1 MNRILRSVLVVGA
14 AAAALA
20 ACTSTTGTP
29 TPAPTT
35 SGGGTTSATTKSS
48 AKPGGPA
55 ALDIRKFAN
64 DPCAILAAGDLTA
77 FGDFDTPKPE
87 ADGPNGP
94 SCAWDGKDVLEDSSY
109 QVVLVVKGATLES
122 FRESNKSRQVF
133 REATV
138 AGYPAVS
145 YDTASGT
152 LDCNTA
158 IGTSDK
164 EAVLIQATVGDGDK
178 AFAGKPCDAAEKFGA
193 TVIGKLKG

>member
-1 MNRILRSVLVVGA
+1 MNRILRSALVVGA
-14 AAAALA
+14 AALALA
-20 ACTSTTGTP
+20 ACTSTGGNP
-29 TPAPTT
+29 TPASTT
-35 SGGGTTSATTKSS
+35 AGGGTTSTTKTS
-48 AKPGGPA
+48 AKPSGPA
-55 ALDIRKFAN
+55 ALDIQKFAK
-64 DPCAILAAGDLTA
+64 DPCSILAAGDLTA
-77 FGDFDTPKPE
+77 FGKFDTPKAE
-87 ADGPNGP
+87 SDGPNGP

-122 FRESNKSRQVF
+122 FREANKSRKVF